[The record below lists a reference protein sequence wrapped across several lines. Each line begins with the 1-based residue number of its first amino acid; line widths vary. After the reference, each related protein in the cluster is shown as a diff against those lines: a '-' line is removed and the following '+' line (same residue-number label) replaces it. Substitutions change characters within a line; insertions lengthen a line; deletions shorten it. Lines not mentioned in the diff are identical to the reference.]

1 VCCTAARREVEMML
15 CCSWRRGGHSTMRL
29 VWEAGS
35 RIADAT
41 ECLREEEY
49 INCMGGCTADTAL
62 SDRMGG
68 DVVLAEDV
76 QYE

>member
-1 VCCTAARREVEMML
+1 
-15 CCSWRRGGHSTMRL
+15 MRL